1 MVRGAELS
9 ARRSGDLCFMFCLLA
24 ALATTT
30 SVPSAELLSLIKAQG
45 LPASGYVCGPAAGR
59 RIAAACEALEAE
71 AARPAFPRDL
81 MALDGEWRLLYS
93 STLAASMLPDV
104 LDSLI
109 ATLRGPLATSPLA
122 PQNVIQRID
131 VRARRVV
138 NALSLSPW
146 PGGAAGNFLSAL
158 PGPLGDV
165 LGPLQQA
172 QVFLELDHSF
182 AVEGEGGAG
191 KGSRRTA
198 AGSVVSLNLERV
210 RRRLEGM
217 PASGG
222 GTKPDGG
229 VGVGALVDLIPR
241 ESDYELPGPL
251 QGVVAGGFDTT
262 YVDEMVRISR
272 GIATLPGAP
281 GGEELRVF
289 ERIGG
294 RGTRIFRSWQEEEEE
309 LARAAAKGQPLGEWE
324 DRWQEGGMAEVEGAE
339 GFVEGGDSVPD

>member
-1 MVRGAELS
+1 MRTLHNSHMVI
-9 ARRSGDLCFMFCLLA
+9 FLLA
-24 ALATTT
+24 HAIISVTT

-122 PQNVIQRID
+122 PQNVKQRID

-191 KGSRRTA
+191 KGGRRAA

-229 VGVGALVDLIPR
+229 VGVGALTDLIPR
-241 ESDYELPGPL
+241 ESDIELPGPL

>member
-1 MVRGAELS
+1 MFYLLASTLS
-9 ARRSGDLCFMFCLLA
+9 A
-24 ALATTT
+24 TT

-93 STLAASMLPDV
+93 STLAASMLPDA

-191 KGSRRTA
+191 KGGRRAA

-210 RRRLEGM
+210 RRRLEGL
-217 PASGG
+217 PA
-222 GTKPDGG
+222 TKPDGG
-229 VGVGALVDLIPR
+229 VGVGALADLIPR
-241 ESDYELPGPL
+241 ESDIELPGPL

-294 RGTRIFRSWQEEEEE
+294 RGMRIFRNWQEEEEV
-309 LARAAAKGQPLGEWE
+309 LEWE
-324 DRWQEGGMAEVEGAE
+324 DRWQEGGIAEVEGAE

>member
-1 MVRGAELS
+1 MVI
-9 ARRSGDLCFMFCLLA
+9 FLLA
-24 ALATTT
+24 HAIISVTT

-122 PQNVIQRID
+122 PQNVKQRID

-191 KGSRRTA
+191 KGGRRAA

-210 RRRLEGM
+210 R
-217 PASGG
+217 ASGG